1 MCCADDG
8 VSITDHVLRLAKTCP
23 SGAAA
28 LAMAVLPQIQEHM
41 GQAATLEGPPESP
54 FKPACVCDIVSLKA
68 ATRCLKRT
76 ATQRKGERE
85 MD

>member
-1 MCCADDG
+1 MCCADEG

-41 GQAATLEGPPESP
+41 GQAAALEGPLGSQ
-54 FKPACVCDIVSLKA
+54 FKPACVCDIVSLKQLLDA
-68 ATRCLKRT
+68 LKGQPPR
-76 ATQRKGERE
+76 ARERE